1 MHKVRP
7 SSFLGPSY
15 KCTSMVTWKCQNV
28 KKWLSPSLFYKSIFL
43 LENMDDRFLF
53 SLVVFF
59 RPGGKE
65 PRFEWA
71 KQTKIFSRRS
81 PPLSAEDDEEVMIRF
96 VCLKSGRVFYSSGTI
111 WPWSRFLAQFRIYV
125 LPLIVVLTIRHL
137 VLDVAWCFILKE
149 ATTLTKRISLSHSY
163 NRHLVSLFRRQYKV
177 HCVSVKN
184 LS

>member
-1 MHKVRP
+1 MHIYGDLKVPKRQE
-7 SSFLGPSY
+7 
-15 KCTSMVTWKCQNV
+15 VTVTIPLLQKHFSTREHGW
-28 KKWLSPSLFYKSIFL
+28 SIFCSHWSYFFGQEVKNL
-43 LENMDDRFLF
+43 GLSELSKLKS
-53 SLVVFF
+53 SLVDHHL
-59 RPGGKE
+59 
-65 PRFEWA
+65 
-71 KQTKIFSRRS
+71 S
-81 PPLSAEDDEEVMIRF
+81 LSAEDDEEVMIRF